1 MKKISILILVILG
14 LYIFN
19 IFWSTGYFRI
29 IENKFEGEVLTKI
42 NIVGAEDITINH
54 IDSFA
59 IVSSTKRNAFPANE
73 QEEGGL
79 YYIDLK
85 KIELDPILLTK
96 DFNKPFAP
104 HGISIFKTDS
114 IITIA
119 VVNHTIKK
127 EYIEIFKLVGTKLTH
142 LKTLDNPMI
151 LSPND
156 VVLINEN
163 SLYFT
168 NDHKYKD
175 GVLRLAEDYL
185 GLPISNVVFFNGLK
199 FKEVANGISFA
210 NGINYD
216 SKKELLFVA
225 SPRKF
230 YIKVFKKNT
239 DNSLTF
245 IENIYCGTG
254 VDNIEFDVD
263 NKLWIGAHPSLL
275 HLDLYFKGYNKFAP
289 SEIISIEYIEKNNF
303 IKENIYLENGQAMSG
318 SSVAATFGNLILM
331 GNVMDDHLLVLRK

>member
-1 MKKISILILVILG
+1 MKKISILILIVLG

-59 IVSSTKRNAFPANE
+59 IVSSTKRKAFPANE

-85 KIELDPILLTK
+85 KIESKPILLTK

-104 HGISIFKTDS
+104 HGVSIFKTDS
-114 IITIA
+114 ITTIA
-119 VVNHTIKK
+119 VVNHTIEK
-127 EYIEIFKLVGTKLTH
+127 EYIEIFKLIGTKLTH
-142 LKTLDNPMI
+142 FKTLDNPMI

-163 SLYFT
+163 SFYFT
-168 NDHKYKD
+168 NDHKYKS
-175 GVLRLAEDYL
+175 GILRLAEDYL
-185 GLPISNVVFFNGLK
+185 GLAISNVIFFDGLK

-210 NGINYD
+210 NGINYN
-216 SKKELLFVA
+216 SKKDLLFVA
-225 SPRKF
+225 SP
-230 YIKVFKKNT
+230 
-239 DNSLTF
+239 
-245 IENIYCGTG
+245 
-254 VDNIEFDVD
+254 
-263 NKLWIGAHPSLL
+263 
-275 HLDLYFKGYNKFAP
+275 
-289 SEIISIEYIEKNNF
+289 
-303 IKENIYLENGQAMSG
+303 
-318 SSVAATFGNLILM
+318 
-331 GNVMDDHLLVLRK
+331 